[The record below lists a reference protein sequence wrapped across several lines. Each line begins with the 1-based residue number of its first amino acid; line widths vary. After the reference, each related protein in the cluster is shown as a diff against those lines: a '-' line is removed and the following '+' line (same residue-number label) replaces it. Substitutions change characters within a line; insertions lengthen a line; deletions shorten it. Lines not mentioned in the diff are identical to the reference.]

1 MTERDAETQRRSGAG
16 GTRPTI
22 ADVARLAGVSKGL
35 VSFALN
41 DRPGVSADSR
51 DRILSAAA
59 ELGWSP
65 NMRARSLSTNRAFA
79 IGLVIA
85 REPDIVAADP
95 FFPTFMAG
103 VETELSGAGQ
113 ALVLA
118 TVTPG
123 RQEADTYRSL
133 ALDKRIDGVI
143 LTDLRADD
151 ERIALIGEL
160 GLAAVTLGH
169 PDTDSPFPAVSIDD
183 EAGVTA
189 TVDHLV
195 QLGHRS
201 IAHVAGPS
209 SMLHAAR
216 RRRAFE
222 RAAAAHGI
230 AARTVETDF
239 SATEG
244 AAATR
249 HLLGDAAERPTA
261 IVYSNDPMAFAG
273 LAVAQRAGLSVPRD
287 LSITGFDNTDLA
299 EHVYPSLTSVATD
312 VAAWGAIAARVLL
325 ATIASEPVDN
335 TDLPPARLVT
345 RESTSHAPTP
355 HAPATAH
362 PTTPTP

>member
-1 MTERDAETQRRSGAG
+1 VEDGMAEQGTDGRKPGASATG
-16 GTRPTI
+16 RATI

-41 DRPGVSADSR
+41 DRPGVSADAR
-51 DRILSAAA
+51 ERILAAAA
-59 ELGWSP
+59 ELDWSP
-65 NMRARSLSTNRAFA
+65 SVRARSLSTNRSFA
-79 IGLVIA
+79 IGLVLA

-103 VETELSGAGQ
+103 VESELSVAGQ

-123 RQEADTYRSL
+123 RQETDTYRSL
-133 ALDKRIDGVI
+133 ALDKRVDGVI
-143 LTDLRADD
+143 LTDLRAGD
-151 ERIALIGEL
+151 ERIALLGDL

-169 PDTDSPFPAVSIDD
+169 PEVASPYPAVSIDD

-189 TVDHLV
+189 TMEHLAE
-195 QLGHRS
+195 LGHRS

-209 SMLHAAR
+209 TMLHAAR

-222 RAAAAHGI
+222 RAAAALGI
-230 AARTVETDF
+230 TPRVIETDF

-249 HLLGDAAERPTA
+249 HLLGDAGDRPTA
-261 IVYSNDPMAFAG
+261 IVYSNDPMALAG

-312 VAAWGAIAARVLL
+312 VAAWGATAARVLL
-325 ATIASEPVDN
+325 ATIVSEPVDN
-335 TDLPPARLVT
+335 TDLPPARLVV
-345 RESTSHAPTP
+345 RESTSHAPHR
-355 HAPATAH
+355 HAP
-362 PTTPTP
+362 TTTGP

>member
-1 MTERDAETQRRSGAG
+1 MAEQGTDGRKPGASAAN
-16 GTRPTI
+16 RATI

-41 DRPGVSADSR
+41 DRPGVSADAR
-51 DRILSAAA
+51 ERILAAAA
-59 ELGWSP
+59 ELEWSP
-65 NMRARSLSTNRAFA
+65 SVRARSLSTNRSFA

-103 VETELSGAGQ
+103 VESELSVAGQ

-133 ALDKRIDGVI
+133 ALDKRVDGVI
-143 LTDLRADD
+143 LSDLRAGDD
-151 ERIALIGEL
+151 RIALLGEL

-169 PDTDSPFPAVSIDD
+169 PEASSPYPAVSIDD

-189 TVDHLV
+189 TIEHLAE
-195 QLGHRS
+195 LGHRS
-201 IAHVAGPS
+201 VAHVAGPS

-216 RRRAFE
+216 RRHAFE
-222 RAAAAHGI
+222 RAAAARGLTTRVI
-230 AARTVETDF
+230 ETDF

-249 HLLGDAAERPTA
+249 HLLGDPGDRPTA
-261 IVYSNDPMAFAG
+261 IVYSNDPMALAG

-312 VAAWGAIAARVLL
+312 VAAWGATAARVLL
-325 ATIASEPVDN
+325 ATIVSEPVEN
-335 TDLPPARLVT
+335 TDLAPARLVV
-345 RESTSHAPTP
+345 RESTSHAP
-355 HAPATAH
+355 
-362 PTTPTP
+362 PTNGR

>member
-1 MTERDAETQRRSGAG
+1 MAERDAETQATGRAPATPRA
-16 GTRPTI
+16 TI

-41 DRPGVSADSR
+41 DRPGVGAETR
-51 DRILSAAA
+51 ERILAAAA

-79 IGLVIA
+79 IGLVLA

-143 LTDLRADD
+143 LSDLRADD
-151 ERIALIGEL
+151 DRIALIGEL

-169 PDTDSPFPAVSIDD
+169 PDTVSPFPAVSIDD

-189 TVDHLV
+189 TIEHLV

-209 SMLHAAR
+209 TMLHAAR

-222 RAAAAHGI
+222 RAAAAHGL
-230 AARTVETDF
+230 AARVVETDF

-249 HLLGDAAERPTA
+249 HLLGDADDRPTA
-261 IVYSNDPMAFAG
+261 IVYSNDPMALAG

-312 VAAWGAIAARVLL
+312 VTAWGAIAARVLL

-335 TDLPPARLVT
+335 TDLPAARLVV

-355 HAPATAH
+355 
-362 PTTPTP
+362 TPTRNGH